1 MAADEMTIRADF
13 AFAHLKSLF
22 NNNNNN
28 NKYIY
33 IYLRESFAVKF
44 YVN

>member
-13 AFAHLKSLF
+13 AFARLKSLF
-22 NNNNNN
+22 NNNNNS
-28 NKYIY
+28 NKYID
-33 IYLRESFAVKF
+33 ISLCDSFAVKF